1 MLAVLLAL
9 AAAAG
14 YGGSDYAAGLAAR
27 RASVVRVTVLAE
39 VTSAALLLCVVPF
52 ISSQAPSL
60 ASVLWGIAAGASG
73 VAGAMALYLGFRHA
87 AFSVASS
94 VSAVGSAAFSVLA
107 GVVLGE
113 QPGALSLAG
122 IALALPAIVA
132 VSAPASRQAPEVAPP
147 GQHGQVPVTKER
159 GLEPP
164 GGSRGVAPPGQHGQ
178 GPVTEERGLEP
189 PGGSRGVAPPGQQRH
204 AVGVGLGLAAGA
216 GFGMFFIGL
225 NEAGSVTDLWPIVI
239 SQVAAMVTVTC
250 VAAST
255 RDLRLPPRGARRLS
269 VMTGAIGAAGTTMFF
284 LSTHHGLL
292 AVTAVITALY
302 PAMTILLARVLS
314 GERLTALRIIGLSLA
329 AASVALIAAGGTG

>member
-27 RASVVRVTVLAE
+27 RASVVRVTLLVE

-52 ISSQAPSL
+52 ISSQTPSL

-113 QPGALSLAG
+113 KPGALSLAG

-132 VSAPASRQAPEVAPP
+132 VSAPASRQAPEVALPR
-147 GQHGQVPVTKER
+147 Q
-159 GLEPP
+159 PP

-178 GPVTEERGLEP
+178 VPVTEERGPEP
-189 PGGSRGVAPPGQQRH
+189 PGGSRGVAPRGQHRH

-239 SQVAAMVTVTC
+239 SQVAALVTVTC

-269 VMTGAIGAAGTTMFF
+269 VMTGAIGATGTTMFF

-329 AASVALIAAGGTG
+329 AASVALIAAGGSG

>member
-1 MLAVLLAL
+1 MLAILLAL

-39 VTSAALLLCVVPF
+39 VISAALLLCVVPF
-52 ISSQAPSL
+52 ISSQGPSL
-60 ASVLWGIAAGASG
+60 ASVLWGIAAGVSG

-132 VSAPASRQAPEVAPP
+132 VSAPASRQAPEVALPR
-147 GQHGQVPVTKER
+147 QHGQV
-159 GLEPP
+159 
-164 GGSRGVAPPGQHGQ
+164 
-178 GPVTEERGLEP
+178 PVTEERGLEP
-189 PGGSRGVAPPGQQRH
+189 PGGSRGVAPPGQHRH

-269 VMTGAIGAAGTTMFF
+269 VMTGAIGATGTTMFF

-329 AASVALIAAGGTG
+329 AASVALIAAGGNG

>member
-27 RASVVRVTVLAE
+27 RASVVRVTVLVE

-132 VSAPASRQAPEVAPP
+132 VSAPASQPAPEA
-147 GQHGQVPVTKER
+147 
-159 GLEPP
+159 
-164 GGSRGVAPPGQHGQ
+164 APPGQHGQ
-178 GPVTEERGLEP
+178 GPVTKERG
-189 PGGSRGVAPPGQQRH
+189 SSGVVLPVQHRH

-239 SQVAAMVTVTC
+239 SQVAALVTVTC

-269 VMTGAIGAAGTTMFF
+269 MMTGAIGATGTTMFF